1 MAGETSQ
8 SPERKGAAA
17 SPRIY
22 RHAALFCCA
31 FIATIACSC
40 GQTRYVPV
48 CSEHGGVAS
57 SHVTDKDD
65 KFATWDYVCKDGTPQ
80 RPVQVQDANGN
91 EHLEVPS
98 DR

>member
-1 MAGETSQ
+1 
-8 SPERKGAAA
+8 
-17 SPRIY
+17 
-22 RHAALFCCA
+22 
-31 FIATIACSC
+31 
-40 GQTRYVPV
+40 VPV

-80 RPVQVQDANGN
+80 RPVLVQDANGS